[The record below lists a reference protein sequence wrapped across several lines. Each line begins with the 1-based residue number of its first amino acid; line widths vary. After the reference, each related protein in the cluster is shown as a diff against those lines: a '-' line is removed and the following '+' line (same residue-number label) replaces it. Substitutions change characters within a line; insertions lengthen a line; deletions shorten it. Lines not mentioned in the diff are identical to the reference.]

1 MVCVLI
7 LEIYIMFIETPL
19 FTESQAVSSGPF
31 LIFSDHL
38 EYNSEKKPVSILTF
52 RRLFT
57 NQTSHFNCDEK

>member
-1 MVCVLI
+1 
-7 LEIYIMFIETPL
+7 MFIETPL